1 MKHGSH
7 TGVITGDLIHSPIQC
22 VYPHIQARPDV
33 DKPLASLTRRA
44 YLEKY
49 ADTDTLIC
57 ATHFPSPSFGHFHSE
72 GDAFRF
78 KFLGD

>member
-57 ATHFPSPSFGHFHSE
+57 ATHFPLSQLWPFPQRG
-72 GDAFRF
+72 RCVPV
-78 KFLGD
+78 